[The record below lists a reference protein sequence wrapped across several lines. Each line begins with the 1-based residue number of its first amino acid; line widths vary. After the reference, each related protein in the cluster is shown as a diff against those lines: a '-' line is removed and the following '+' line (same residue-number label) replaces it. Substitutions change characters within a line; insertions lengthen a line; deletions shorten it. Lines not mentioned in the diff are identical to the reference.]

1 MQALDARREQLDA
14 EFEAV
19 QALFEERLRNANLYA
34 EARLLLE
41 RGVNEQLIQDLWAYE
56 KEFGEGMGILGDYVK
71 TRLTQ
76 QILIA
81 GEALENLA
89 HNVRIATDQDLFQR
103 VLNGENLTIRDV
115 FSEMFNTTRLDEI
128 IDRINLA
135 IENI

>member
-34 EARLLLE
+34 EARLILE